1 MLAFI
6 GFLVISFVA
15 YKCLSFL
22 TEFLKVP
29 ATIIGSLFIGLYFTH
44 KFL

>member
-22 TEFLKVP
+22 AEFLKVP
-29 ATIIGSLFIGLYFTH
+29 ATIIGSLFIGLYFMN

>member
-22 TEFLKVP
+22 AEFVKVP
-29 ATIIGSLFIGLYFTH
+29 ATIIASLFVGLYFTH